1 MYTQMSNAVCLL
13 TLQNQQLDS
22 SPLDQKSESPT
33 DCFLFGWQLLG
44 SWNKF
49 QIGSHHCSEQMTKPS
64 WFHYIHLPKKGWS
77 SKEKKLSGCAFIEIR
92 VSMQVQSGAQYSTHL
107 NASQR
112 ISTMPCPCRREAVLP
127 PSPWSQRPLQP
138 GYHGICRHGIRKIPC
153 ALWDLWWFVLSSY
166 TQHAHHCRNSS
177 NHPNVM
183 ETMTGPSHQKCPI
196 STDNLSLWA
205 IQQAQV
211 VSAGILRCTL
221 AFSLD
226 EAFSTFWFCGFA
238 SHFDPVRRKT
248 CLNKVL
254 NARTIDNPE
263 LRRLYASDAALKLL
277 EI

>member
-1 MYTQMSNAVCLL
+1 ML
-13 TLQNQQLDS
+13 
-22 SPLDQKSESPT
+22 
-33 DCFLFGWQLLG
+33 
-44 SWNKF
+44 
-49 QIGSHHCSEQMTKPS
+49 
-64 WFHYIHLPKKGWS
+64 S
-77 SKEKKLSGCAFIEIR
+77 SKSVLVCKSNLELSTQCI
-92 VSMQVQSGAQYSTHL
+92 STHL
-107 NASQR
+107 NASQPCHVLVGAR
-112 ISTMPCPCRREAVLP
+112 LCCHHHRGVSGLCSLATMESAD
-127 PSPWSQRPLQP
+127 
-138 GYHGICRHGIRKIPC
+138 HGIRKIPC

-177 NHPNVM
+177 NHPNVV
-183 ETMTGPSHQKCPI
+183 ETMTGPSHQKCPT